1 MFARSRFRTALLLAL
16 RRWLKSLLCQDIGHR
31 RSSDLDLQSSAK
43 GVADLR
49 VAPGIF
55 SRAMSATSFRM
66 SFFFR
71 GRPTL
76 LFELSYFCAASWRNH
91 PKIVPG
97 FTIWQHFFRS
107 SGLKALPTTAS
118 RRR

>member
-1 MFARSRFRTALLLAL
+1 
-16 RRWLKSLLCQDIGHR
+16 
-31 RSSDLDLQSSAK
+31 
-43 GVADLR
+43 
-49 VAPGIF
+49 
-55 SRAMSATSFRM
+55 M
-66 SFFFR
+66 SFFLR

-76 LFELSYFCAASWRNH
+76 LSELSYFRAAICRNQ

-107 SGLKALPTTAS
+107 SGLRALPATAS